1 MQPPSTPDEQ
11 TAIIEFLRIRG
22 ATRCPTAF
30 VSQSTATLRPGEMV
44 ELRRH
49 HAKTEAAASAKRRQ
63 RGSAWRR

>member
-1 MQPPSTPDEQ
+1 MQATPTPDEQ
-11 TAIIEFLRIRG
+11 TAIVEFLRMRG

-30 VSQSTATLRPGEMV
+30 VSPSTATLRPGEMV

-49 HAKTEAAASAKRRQ
+49 HAKTEAAAAAKRRQ